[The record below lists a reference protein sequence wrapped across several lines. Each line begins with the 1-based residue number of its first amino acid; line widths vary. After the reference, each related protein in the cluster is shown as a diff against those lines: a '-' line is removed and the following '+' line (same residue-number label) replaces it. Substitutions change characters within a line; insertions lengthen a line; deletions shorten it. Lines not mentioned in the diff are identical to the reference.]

1 MLKTMI
7 EKIEKVLKGKI
18 SKTKFQEKIA
28 KHPAYLVKAKE
39 IWNMINNDL
48 GISDTVENKFL
59 PKIEKF
65 EKMILAKF
73 PELTK
78 EDVLELRK
86 SISGEFNVGKE
97 KVLNQIENLKQ
108 MQIFNNK
115 LKEENEKLK
124 AELDKLKINDPL
136 ITEKVVE
143 NPKIEENE
151 KLNEDNK

>member
-1 MLKTMI
+1 MLKTVI

-28 KHPAYLVKAKE
+28 EHPAYLVKAKE

-65 EKMILAKF
+65 EKMIRAKF

-136 ITEKVVE
+136 IAEKVVE
-143 NPKIEENE
+143 NLKMEEKE
-151 KLNEDNK
+151 KLDEDDK